1 MLGKAGHTRS
11 QGPGG
16 RFILTWPITGKCR
29 CVYKGLSAMFIYK
42 GTQTDVHH
50 QKTGLGKKKKSR
62 NILCNRI
69 KIAKKRTNS
78 LTAKGSPEHTHS
90 AESRSE
96 SALSDRSLDTPTTR
110 RHLCSSTHEQLW
122 RGFLDGAISGVSA
135 FFIF

>member
-50 QKTGLGKKKKSR
+50 QKTGLGKKNQETSYVTGLR
-62 NILCNRI
+62 LQ
-69 KIAKKRTNS
+69 KKRTNS

-122 RGFLDGAISGVSA
+122 RGLLDGAISGVSA